1 LIPLLS
7 SLDAPQCAAGS
18 WYISGDDDS
27 NTEMMAFT
35 TMNGK
40 NKTNNAKDDKAAR
53 PGGKLDLLFPDI
65 NGGIIL
71 RSASIKPNTWRPK
84 VRVQKEKGGEEKG
97 REKGRRGKTT
107 EFSRFLSLLY
117 ISISLLTTCACKHPP
132 TLLPTS
138 IICYPQVVADTSFFE
153 DIGLVL
159 FALPE
164 DEITQLKTYT
174 AIFKFRLGDDWKS
187 GDIVPFFAGTQA
199 STDNI
204 SLNVIVR

>member
-1 LIPLLS
+1 MTRPPGRGASSTYS
-7 SLDAPQCAAGS
+7 SLILMAAS
-18 WYISGDDDS
+18 FY
-27 NTEMMAFT
+27 
-35 TMNGK
+35 
-40 NKTNNAKDDKAAR
+40 AAR
-53 PGGKLDLLFPDI
+53 PLNPTHGARKYVCRRRREGRRREGK
-65 NGGIIL
+65 
-71 RSASIKPNTWRPK
+71 R
-84 VRVQKEKGGEEKG
+84 
-97 REKGRRGKTT
+97 GRRGKTT